1 MTIYKKYLLIAMMI
15 AAATWTAGAQTVL
28 LSGDSPAIV
37 IYDNAGTLTWVT
49 GTIIVTKNDS
59 TVTNITVDLSPKS
72 DNPYPRNSGWHYIGT
87 SSDSSKNIDS
97 AEVFFSQSTYGNIIK
112 MWGSDSNVGSNNVY
126 TYAFPSGSA
135 TVGSTTHFE
144 YYAVFAHGSP
154 LAAGTYEIPITF
166 RVRKEQ
172 FSKNKSPKT
181 PPLSPHT
188 VYIKF
193 VVAPSATIGFLSGT
207 SGSTTISSVVFND
220 VASTTTNSFRVSVKS
235 NFRYSLSVSSPTG
248 HGGELK
254 HTNADVTET
263 IPYTFTIGGS
273 TVAVS
278 GTPYTVASME
288 RPTGTGKREYV
299 ASITVGNIQDYTAG
313 QYSDS
318 ISFTVTAQ

>member
-15 AAATWTAGAQTVL
+15 ATATWTAGAQTVL
-28 LSGDSPAIV
+28 LSAESPAIV
-37 IYDNAGTLTWVT
+37 IYDNAGTPTWVT
-49 GTIIVTKNDS
+49 GTITVTKNYS
-59 TVTNITVDLSPKS
+59 TVTNITVDLSPKADS
-72 DNPYPRNSGWHYIGT
+72 PYPRNSDWIYIGT
-87 SSDSSKNIDS
+87 SSDSSTYIDNS
-97 AEVFFSQSTYGNIIK
+97 EVFFSQSTSGNVIK
-112 MWGSDSNVGSNNVY
+112 MWGSDIGVGSSNVY
-126 TYAFPSGSA
+126 TYAFPNGSA
-135 TVGSTTHFE
+135 TVGSTTSFQ
-144 YYAVFAHGSP
+144 YYAVFWNNSS
-154 LAAGTYEIPITF
+154 LSAGTYQLPITF
-166 RVRKEQ
+166 RVRNERFRSYRNPSTQ
-172 FSKNKSPKT
+172 PVDT
-181 PPLSPHT
+181 QT

-220 VASTTTNSFRVSVKS
+220 VASTTTSSFRVSVKS

-254 HTNADVTET
+254 HVNANVTET

-273 TVAVS
+273 PITVSSA
-278 GTPYTVASME
+278 PYTVASME
-288 RPTGTGKREYV
+288 RPTGTGTREYA